1 MSGLLGSRA
10 QGNRTGSPVSDL
22 MHLAEWRIIPV
33 STTTLV
39 FERGGVLH
47 VPLESHAF
55 RSNSENASF
64 WNLPEFV
71 IYLEVE
77 RNHINFRS
85 TCIQIEEIVE
95 VFPICSN

>member
-1 MSGLLGSRA
+1 
-10 QGNRTGSPVSDL
+10 